1 MNLMNDELK
10 SKVLKEATEAA
21 EGAMMRAQNRG
32 WDSAEQARCAREA
45 AQAVYGDYETS
56 WEELV
61 A

>member
-1 MNLMNDELK
+1 
-10 SKVLKEATEAA
+10 
-21 EGAMMRAQNRG
+21 MMRAQNRG